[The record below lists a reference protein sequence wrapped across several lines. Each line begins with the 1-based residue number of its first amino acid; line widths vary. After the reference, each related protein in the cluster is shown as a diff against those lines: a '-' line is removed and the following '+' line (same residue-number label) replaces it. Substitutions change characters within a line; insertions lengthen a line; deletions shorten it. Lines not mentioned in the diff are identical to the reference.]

1 MAAEAAL
8 SIALQVAVTHVLA
21 RRRQSVVS
29 VLGVTLGV
37 GFFVGASALLQGSQ
51 NDMVSRLVDTAP
63 HITISD
69 EYRTP
74 LLQPVA
80 ANFAG
85 GAVEL
90 RGAKPRDAVRGIKD
104 SPAMIA
110 TLETWPGVA
119 AAPALSGQAIVRF
132 GGRDVAATINGIDME
147 REPRVS
153 NLARDMVRGRL
164 EDLRTAANGIIVGEA
179 MARDLDAT
187 VGDTLTVT
195 APSGVVLKMKLVGL
209 FRTGVAGADRGR
221 AYALLKKAQVLLE
234 RPNVINRVRLRLADH
249 TQARDL
255 AQNIE
260 ARYRYRSESWQEANE
275 DLLGLLVVR
284 NIILYTIVTAI
295 LIVASFGI
303 YNVVSTVVH
312 EKTRDIAILKSMG
325 FTQRDIRHIFLWQGA
340 LVGTFGAASGWVL
353 GFVLV
358 RILGSVEIRL
368 RGLVDVQHLPVDQS
382 FVHYAIAGGFA
393 LLAATLASYLPARRA
408 AQLRPVEILRGAA

>member
-1 MAAEAAL
+1 M
-8 SIALQVAVTHVLA
+8 SIALQVAVTHVMA

-37 GFFVGASALLQGSQ
+37 GFFIGASALLQGSQ
-51 NDMVSRLVDTAP
+51 NDMVERLVDSAP

-104 SPAMIA
+104 SPGMIA

-119 AAPALSGQAIVRF
+119 AAPALSGQAIIRF
-132 GGRDVAATINGIDME
+132 GGRDVAATVSGIDLE

-153 NLARDMVRGRL
+153 NLADDMVRGRL
-164 EDLRTAANGIIVGEA
+164 EDMRTAANGIIVGESLA
-179 MARDLDAT
+179 DDLDAT

-209 FRTGVAGADRGR
+209 FRTGVARVDRGA
-221 AYALLKKAQVLLE
+221 AYTLLKKAQVLLE
-234 RPNVINRVRLRLADH
+234 RPNVVNRVRLRLADH
-249 TQARDL
+249 AMAREV
-255 AQNIE
+255 AQRIE

-275 DLLGLLVVR
+275 DLLGLLVIR

-295 LIVASFGI
+295 LIVANFGI

-325 FTQRDIRHIFLWQGA
+325 FTQGDIRRIFLLQGSLVGSFGAVSGWLLGFA
-340 LVGTFGAASGWVL
+340 LVQL
-353 GFVLV
+353 
-358 RILGSVEIRL
+358 LGSVEIRL
-368 RGLVDVQHLPVDQS
+368 RGLVDVQRLPVDNS
-382 FVHYAIAGGFA
+382 LVHYAIAGAFA
-393 LLAATLASYLPARRA
+393 LAAATLAAYLPARRA
-408 AQLRPVEILRGAA
+408 ARLRPVDILRGAA